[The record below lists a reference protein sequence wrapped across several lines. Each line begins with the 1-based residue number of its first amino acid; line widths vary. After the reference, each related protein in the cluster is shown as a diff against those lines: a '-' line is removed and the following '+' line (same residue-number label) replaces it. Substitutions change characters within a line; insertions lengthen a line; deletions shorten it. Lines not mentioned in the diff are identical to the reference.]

1 MRFDPDIYPEHA
13 KAHAAADQSKNL
25 SRFLDSLLHDQG
37 FVLAEKDHSGRL
49 FPTLKHTPDMIASY
63 IGIDQDALAGE
74 LRQMLDELGEPINDK
89 EKT

>member
-1 MRFDPDIYPEHA
+1 MSFDPNKYPEHA
-13 KAHAAADQSKNL
+13 KAHAAADQSENL

-63 IGIDQDALAGE
+63 IGIDYDALASE
-74 LRQMLDELGEPINDK
+74 LRQMLDELGELINDK
-89 EKT
+89 EKA